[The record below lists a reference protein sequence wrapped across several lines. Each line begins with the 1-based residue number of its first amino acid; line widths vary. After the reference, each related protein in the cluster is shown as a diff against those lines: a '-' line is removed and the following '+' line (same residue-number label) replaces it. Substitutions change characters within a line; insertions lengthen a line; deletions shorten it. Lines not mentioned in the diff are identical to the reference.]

1 MNYLNTQTT
10 SANRP
15 GNNLTPEMKT
25 YYDRALIRF
34 ASPKLVHAQFGQ
46 QKPIPAGSGKTIE
59 FRRFSPLPKAL
70 TPLTEGVTPKGN
82 TLNVTTV
89 ESTVEQYGDYVTM
102 SDMLTL
108 SAVDSVISETQ
119 TVLGDQAGRTLDT
132 VIREKVNAGTNVQ
145 YGSGKADRN
154 LLVGGQADYGDN
166 DYLTVAA
173 VKRAVATLKRNNA
186 APFKDG
192 CYVAIIHPDVANDLT
207 NDPEWKAVKQNVDPE
222 DWYKGAIGKIHGV
235 VFVESTEAKIF
246 RAGYLRNPAALAKG
260 DPETLTAAGV
270 SGKTITL
277 REELTAEDVTYLGS
291 KKIQINGFDYSI
303 ASANDRQRENANAS
317 AASNAARDAAS
328 REERRKDQQQDWDTR
343 LSRQK
348 LEQAQ
353 RDSYW
358 NEVFNTQSVTKNDY
372 TNEGLRLDNMQKQA
386 YQRYYEQLLQ
396 AELAGSRL
404 DNQLTQQKIDQLY
417 LKNLLGL

>member
-1 MNYLNTQTT
+1 MNTLNVQTT
-10 SANRP
+10 TTNRQ

-34 ASPKLVHAQFGQ
+34 ASPKLVHARFGQ

-108 SAVDSVISETQ
+108 SSVDAVISETQ
-119 TVLGDQAGRTLDT
+119 NVLGDQAGRTLDT
-132 VIREKVNAGTNVQ
+132 VIREKINAGTNVQ
-145 YGSGKADRN
+145 YGNGKADRN
-154 LLVGGQADYGDN
+154 LLVGGNADYEAN

-173 VKRAVATLKRNNA
+173 VKRAVSTLKRNNA
-186 APFKDG
+186 TPFKDG

-207 NDPEWKAVKQNVDPE
+207 NDPEWKAVKQNVDPK
-222 DWYKGAIGKIHGV
+222 DWYNGVIGKIHGV

-246 RAGYLRNPAALAKG
+246 RAGYLRDPETLTQG
-260 DPETLTAAGV
+260 DPETLTVASV

-277 REELTAEDVTYLGS
+277 REPLTESDVAYLNG
-291 KKIQINGFDYSI
+291 KAIQIQGFDYSI
-303 ASANDRQRENANAS
+303 NAVAPGEAGSATITVTEAL
-317 AASNAARDAAS
+317 DA
-328 REERRKDQQQDWDTR
+328 
-343 LSRQK
+343 
-348 LEQAQ
+348 
-353 RDSYW
+353 
-358 NEVFNTQSVTKNDY
+358 SVTAGAVIYPSGAGANGRDIY
-372 TNEGLRLDNMQKQA
+372 STLFLGQNAYGVTSITGGGLTTILKQKGSAGTGDPLD
-386 YQRYYEQLLQ
+386 QRSTVGWKATQT
-396 AELAGSRL
+396 AEILSPEFMVRVE
-404 DNQLTQQKIDQLY
+404 TTCSY
-417 LKNLLGL
+417 

>member
-1 MNYLNTQTT
+1 MDYLNTQTT
-10 SANRP
+10 TTNRG

-59 FRRFSPLPKAL
+59 FRRFSPLPKAMA
-70 TPLTEGVTPKGN
+70 PLTEGVTPKGN

-108 SAVDSVISETQ
+108 SSVDNVISETQ
-119 TVLGDQAGRTLDT
+119 NVLGDQAGRTLDT
-132 VIREKVNAGTNVQ
+132 VIREKINAGTNVQ
-145 YGSGKADRN
+145 YGNGKADRN
-154 LLVGGQADYGDN
+154 LLVGGLAEYEEN
-166 DYLTVAA
+166 DYLSVAA

-246 RAGYLRNPAALAKG
+246 RAG
-260 DPETLTAAGV
+260 
-270 SGKTITL
+270 
-277 REELTAEDVTYLGS
+277 
-291 KKIQINGFDYSI
+291 
-303 ASANDRQRENANAS
+303 
-317 AASNAARDAAS
+317 
-328 REERRKDQQQDWDTR
+328 
-343 LSRQK
+343 
-348 LEQAQ
+348 
-353 RDSYW
+353 
-358 NEVFNTQSVTKNDY
+358 
-372 TNEGLRLDNMQKQA
+372 
-386 YQRYYEQLLQ
+386 
-396 AELAGSRL
+396 
-404 DNQLTQQKIDQLY
+404 
-417 LKNLLGL
+417 NL

>member
-1 MNYLNTQTT
+1 MNHLNVQTT
-10 SANRP
+10 TTNGA

-108 SAVDSVISETQ
+108 SSVDAVISETQ
-119 TVLGDQAGRTLDT
+119 NVLGDQAGRTLDT

-145 YGSGKADRN
+145 YANGKADRN
-154 LLVGGQADYGDN
+154 LLVGGSNNAEEN

-186 APFKDG
+186 TPFKDG

-207 NDPEWKAVKQNVDPE
+207 NDPEWKAIKQNVDPK
-222 DWYKGAIGKIHGV
+222 DWYNGVIGKIHGV

-246 RAGYLRNPAALAKG
+246 RAGYLRNPATLEKG
-260 DPETLTAAGV
+260 DPETLTVASAEGSV
-270 SGKTITL
+270 ITL
-277 REELTAEDVTYLGS
+277 KEALTEDDASYLNG
-291 KKIQINGFDYSI
+291 KKLQIQGLDYSI
-303 ASANDRQRENANAS
+303 TAVSAGTEGSATITVAESLNGVGTGSIIYPAGAGKDGRAIYSTLFLGQNAYGVTSIDGGGLTTILKQKGSAGTGDPLDQRSTVGWKATQTAEI
-317 AASNAARDAAS
+317 
-328 REERRKDQQQDWDTR
+328 
-343 LSRQK
+343 LSPEFMVRV
-348 LEQAQ
+348 ETTC
-353 RDSYW
+353 SY
-358 NEVFNTQSVTKNDY
+358 
-372 TNEGLRLDNMQKQA
+372 
-386 YQRYYEQLLQ
+386 
-396 AELAGSRL
+396 
-404 DNQLTQQKIDQLY
+404 
-417 LKNLLGL
+417 

>member
-1 MNYLNTQTT
+1 MNNLNVQTT
-10 SANRP
+10 TTNLS

-108 SAVDSVISETQ
+108 SSVDAVISETQ
-119 TVLGDQAGRTLDT
+119 NVLGDQAGRTLDT

-145 YGSGKADRN
+145 YGNGKADRN
-154 LLVGGQADYGDN
+154 LLVGGKDAYEEN
-166 DYLTVAA
+166 DYLNVAA

-186 APFKDG
+186 TPFKDG

-222 DWYKGAIGKIHGV
+222 DWYKGVIGKIHGV
-235 VFVESTEAKIF
+235 VFVESTEAKVF
-246 RAGYLRNPAALAKG
+246 RAGYLRNPETLTKG
-260 DPETLTAAGV
+260 DPEVLTVAAVDG
-270 SGKTITL
+270 STITL
-277 REELTAEDVTYLGS
+277 REELTDEDVTYING
-291 KKIQINGFDYSI
+291 KKIQIQGFDYAI
-303 ASANDRQRENANAS
+303 TGATAGEAGSATITLAETP
-317 AASNAARDAAS
+317 DA
-328 REERRKDQQQDWDTR
+328 
-343 LSRQK
+343 
-348 LEQAQ
+348 
-353 RDSYW
+353 
-358 NEVFNTQSVTKNDY
+358 SVTPDSVIY
-372 TNEGLRLDNMQKQA
+372 PAGAGAEGRDIYSTLFLGQNAYGVTSITGGGLTTILKQKGSAGTGDPLD
-386 YQRYYEQLLQ
+386 QRSTVGWKATQT
-396 AELAGSRL
+396 AEILSPEFMVRVE
-404 DNQLTQQKIDQLY
+404 TTCSY
-417 LKNLLGL
+417 